1 MTTFESTPTIA
12 AERAVHVV
20 AAVLMRDDRVLVAK
34 RPDGS
39 HQGGKW
45 EFPGGKVKVGETVR
59 DALARELDEE
69 LGVTVR
75 SAYPLIQVRHAYPD
89 KRVYLDVWRV
99 TAFEGQPSGREGQGV
114 AWVERGRLQALDF
127 PAANQPVVKA
137 VRLPALYVISDV
149 QRLGQAE
156 FMRRLERALACGV
169 RLLQL
174 REPQLDSAAF
184 QRLARQVVHLC
195 HERGAGARYWVAAS
209 THNREELS
217 LAANLGVDFV
227 VLGPVRPTPSH
238 PELAALGWG
247 CFAELCAATNLPV
260 YALGG
265 LRAEHVSTARES
277 GAQGLAM
284 ISGIWTSEDPAAV
297 VTALQ

>member
-1 MTTFESTPTIA
+1 
-12 AERAVHVV
+12 
-20 AAVLMRDDRVLVAK
+20 MRDDRVLVAK

-195 HERGAGARYWVAAS
+195 HGARYWVAAS